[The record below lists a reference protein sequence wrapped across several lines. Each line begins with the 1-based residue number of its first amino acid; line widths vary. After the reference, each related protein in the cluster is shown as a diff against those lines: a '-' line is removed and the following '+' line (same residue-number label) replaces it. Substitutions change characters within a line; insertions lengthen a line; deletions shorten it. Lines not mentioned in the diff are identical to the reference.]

1 LTTSTIFH
9 IYFLEEINGGFM
21 KQQISK
27 LIIPVKL
34 AYLPVIHAFIRENAL
49 MTKFSTKDIMF
60 FNIAVEE
67 AVTNVVKH
75 AFLPGEDANF
85 DVICE
90 ITPTEFKVIIQDK
103 GLPFDPDQVEEFN
116 PEKVLDGDAQSGL
129 GFRLMKGSVDK
140 LSFHNKG
147 FGGKEVHLIK
157 FIEQK
162 HIDQFVEA
170 SEMGAYEQPIDKAK
184 KETEKVDYHTELL
197 QPKQAV
203 EISQCAYKTYGYTYI
218 MENIYYPERL
228 IEMTNTG
235 ELISAVAVTDDTG
248 EVMSHGALERFGKKW
263 AIPEIGMAF
272 TKPKFR
278 GQGCLNKLTALLLK
292 SAKQLEIKGIYAK
305 GVTTHP
311 YSQKALVKCGYKD
324 SAILIGLSPAK
335 KFSKMDALSAQ
346 RESLVLSNLKLIEQ
360 DEFLLFVPSKH
371 KDILEKIY
379 KNLDI
384 KTQFELPSDSV
395 IIQDKIIQS
404 DLEIEVYDNLGYANM
419 YVNTAGEN
427 LEKEI
432 GHRLKELCQKK
443 IETVNLYLDL
453 RDEFSMSKVEE
464 LEALGFFFAGAF
476 PHDPCQY
483 FILQF
488 LNNVPIDYSRI
499 VLASEFSQELIVYVK
514 EQDPNIS

>member
-1 LTTSTIFH
+1 M
-9 IYFLEEINGGFM
+9 E
-21 KQQISK
+21 QQISK
-27 LIIPVKL
+27 LTIPVKL
-34 AYLPVIHAFIRENAL
+34 IYLPVIQAFIRENAL
-49 MTKFSTKDIMF
+49 LTKFSTKDIMF

-75 AFLPGEDANF
+75 AFLPEEDATF
-85 DVICE
+85 DVLCG
-90 ITPTEFKVIIQDK
+90 ITPVEFKVIIQDK

-116 PEKVLDGDAQSGL
+116 PEKVIDGDEHSGL

-147 FGGKEVHLIK
+147 FGGKEVHLVK
-157 FIEQK
+157 YIERK
-162 HIDQFVEA
+162 HIDEFVQA
-170 SEMGAYEQPIDKAK
+170 SDMDAYEQPVAKAK
-184 KETEKVDYHTELL
+184 KEIVKVAYHTELL
-197 QPKQAV
+197 QPKQAI

-228 IEMTNTG
+228 IEMTKTG

-263 AIPEIGMAF
+263 GIPEIGMAF

-278 GQGCLNKLTALLLK
+278 GQGCLNKLTSLLLR
-292 SAKQLEIKGIYAK
+292 SAKDLGIIGIFAK

-311 YSQKALVKCGYKD
+311 YSQKALVKGGFKD

-335 KFSKMDALSAQ
+335 KFSKTDEIGAQ

-360 DEFLLFVPSKH
+360 DELQLFAPFKH
-371 KDILEKIY
+371 KVILEKIY
-379 KNLDI
+379 DNLQM
-384 KTQFELPSDSV
+384 KAQFKLPGDSV
-395 IIQDKIIQS
+395 KTKKEIVQS
-404 DLEIEVYDNLGYANM
+404 DLEIEVHDNLSYANM
-419 YVNTAGEN
+419 YVNAAGEN

-432 GHRLKELCQKK
+432 RHRLKELCQKK

-453 RDEFSMSKVEE
+453 RDEFSMSKVTE
-464 LEALGFFFAGAF
+464 LEKLGFFFAGAF
-476 PHDPCQY
+476 PNDPYQ
-483 FILQF
+483 FLILQF

-499 VLASEFSQELIVYVK
+499 VLASEFSKELIEYVK
-514 EQDPNIS
+514 EQDPN

>member
-1 LTTSTIFH
+1 
-9 IYFLEEINGGFM
+9 M
-21 KQQISK
+21 KQQLSK
-27 LIIPVKL
+27 LTIPVKL
-34 AYLPVIHAFIRENAL
+34 IYLPVIHAFIRENAL
-49 MTKFSTKDIMF
+49 LTKFSTKNIIF

-75 AFLPGEDANF
+75 AFLPEEDATF

-90 ITPTEFKVIIQDK
+90 ITPVEFKVIIQDK

-147 FGGKEVHLIK
+147 FGGKEVHLVK

-162 HIDQFVEA
+162 HIDQFIKT
-170 SEMGAYEQPIDKAK
+170 SEMGAYEQPGDKTK
-184 KETEKVDYHTELL
+184 KEIVKVAYHTELL

-203 EISQCAYKTYGYTYI
+203 EISQCAYRTYGYTYI

-235 ELISAVAVTDDTG
+235 ELISAVAVTDETG

-278 GQGCLNKLTALLLK
+278 GQGCLNKLTTQLLS
-292 SAKQLEIKGIYAK
+292 SAKDLGIKGIYAK

-311 YSQKALVKCGYKD
+311 YSQKALVKGGYKD

-335 KFSKMDALSAQ
+335 KFSKMDEIGAQ

-360 DEFLLFVPSKH
+360 DELQLYAPSKH

-379 KNLDI
+379 KNLEVNAKIQLPKDTV
-384 KTQFELPSDSV
+384 KTQKEIV
-395 IIQDKIIQS
+395 QS
-404 DLEIEVYDNLGYANM
+404 DLEIEVHDNLGYANM
-419 YVNTAGEN
+419 YVNAAGEN

-432 GHRLKELCQKK
+432 KYRLKELCQKK

-453 RDEFSMSKVEE
+453 QDEFSMSKVEE
-464 LEALGFFFAGAF
+464 LEVMGFFFAGAF

-483 FILQF
+483 LILQF

-499 VLASEFSQELIVYVK
+499 VLASEFSQELMVYVK
-514 EQDPNIS
+514 EQDPNIN